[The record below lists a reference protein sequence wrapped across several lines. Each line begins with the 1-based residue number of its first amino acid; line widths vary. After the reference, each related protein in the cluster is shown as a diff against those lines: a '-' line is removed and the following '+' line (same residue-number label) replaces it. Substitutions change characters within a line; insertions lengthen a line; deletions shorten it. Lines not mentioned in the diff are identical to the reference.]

1 MPLHPIGTT
10 FENATQ
16 RRFEMNRYQANSA
29 ATKVTALI
37 VSLLISA
44 STLMAASSIRVADIA
59 PAAQPVLTN
68 QA

>member
-1 MPLHPIGTT
+1 
-10 FENATQ
+10 
-16 RRFEMNRYQANSA
+16 MNRYQANSA

-44 STLMAASSIRVADIA
+44 STLMAASSVRVADIA
-59 PAAQPVLTN
+59 PANQPVVTE